1 MSIAI
6 HSTTLTNAIQSLE
19 ETGSAAKTEKAK
31 SAAGPSDM
39 PAAGKSPAA
48 SETPK
53 LSLPTLRDLSGLS
66 TIPSMGASVLALI
79 IEISDEQRRAN
90 RESIYQQTQSIVDK
104 MHAQADAM
112 RDTAV
117 TQLALGITSAAIT
130 IGASVYTIGASA
142 SALKSVSG
150 STLSE
155 SMQAAL
161 LQTRNAQ
168 IGAASQ
174 GLGGLGTIASSA
186 SEYVGTAGNAA
197 SKVTDAEIEQLRGYK
212 SVLESLD
219 ESLKE
224 VVQKAIST
232 QDQIAQNTNQTR
244 VKILS

>member
-1 MSIAI
+1 
-6 HSTTLTNAIQSLE
+6 
-19 ETGSAAKTEKAK
+19 
-31 SAAGPSDM
+31 
-39 PAAGKSPAA
+39 
-48 SETPK
+48 
-53 LSLPTLRDLSGLS
+53 
-66 TIPSMGASVLALI
+66 MGASVLALI

-224 VVQKAIST
+224 VIQKAIST

-244 VKILS
+244 VTILS

>member
-150 STLSE
+150 STL
-155 SMQAAL
+155 AAL

-224 VVQKAIST
+224 VIQKAIST

>member
-19 ETGSAAKTEKAK
+19 ETGSTAKTEKAK

-142 SALKSVSG
+142 LKSVSG

-224 VVQKAIST
+224 VIQKAIST